1 MRPGRDEC
9 ASLVVENILFQHKF
23 KDKYLFTGRFN
34 KTLTICTLIRQL
46 CKFYKIPSMKPLSNS
61 KSLIIL
67 IKCKNIFIKVGV
79 CYMDF
84 HAFYPGGIPDFTDIE
99 RG

>member
-1 MRPGRDEC
+1 
-9 ASLVVENILFQHKF
+9 
-23 KDKYLFTGRFN
+23 
-34 KTLTICTLIRQL
+34 
-46 CKFYKIPSMKPLSNS
+46 MKPLSNS

-84 HAFYPGGIPDFTDIE
+84 HAFYPGAFQISPISNE
-99 RG
+99 AK